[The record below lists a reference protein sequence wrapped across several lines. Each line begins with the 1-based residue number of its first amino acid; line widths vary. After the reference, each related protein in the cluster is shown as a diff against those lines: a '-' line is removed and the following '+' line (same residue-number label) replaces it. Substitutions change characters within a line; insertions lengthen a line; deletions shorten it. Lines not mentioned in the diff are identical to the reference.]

1 MFTNRKFTFILSSLT
16 LIFSLTLSVFQPV
29 SAQAEIPQGTTIP
42 ADTAPTNAPSLN
54 GEIVPLV
61 VTTWYVATT
70 GNDLNS
76 CTTTGSPCLTI
87 NGAIGKAATS
97 GDTINIASG
106 TYSGTGTEVV
116 LINKSITLF
125 GGWNAGFTTQSGQ
138 STINGQNARR
148 GITVS
153 DSVIATIQKFIVQN
167 GSSDLGGGIMNFG
180 TLTLD
185 SSVVT
190 GNTALYGGGGI
201 SNNDASFDG
210 SRLLVLN
217 NSIISNNSASH
228 FGSSGGGIRNGY
240 NSTVI
245 LNNSTVS
252 GNTVALGGCGG
263 DGAGGGIFV
272 ADSNT
277 SIATLNNSTVSGNQA
292 CNTGGGIYSRG
303 VLSLNNST
311 ISNNTAPGQGGGIR
325 NGDGGIAITLQNSI
339 ISGNTVSD
347 CSGLITSLGYNLIGN
362 NTGCTITP
370 TDGDLIGT
378 PATPINATLTPLQDN
393 GGPTFTHALMSD
405 SPAIDAGNPASP
417 GSGGNAC
424 LSTDQRG
431 ASRLQG
437 NACDMGAFESA
448 FSVNFINIT
457 GNADVVGVTLSFTEL
472 TSRVATTDGSGN
484 YSLSVRPGW
493 SGIITPSRSG
503 YVFSPVNRI
512 YNNLAA
518 NQTAQDYTAIP
529 QNFITGNVGV
539 AGTTLSY
546 MDGTS
551 KQVAADGSGN
561 YSISIS
567 PGWSGTITPF
577 KSGYA
582 FTPST
587 RSYVNVVADQ
597 INQNYTP
604 INLAVLIQDPSF
616 EFYTPNPYWSETS
629 TNFGTPLCS
638 LADCGTGGG
647 SAMPRTGS
655 IWGWFGGVPTNETAS
670 ISQTVTFPNGV
681 PNLKLQFYFWIGAV
695 GPGSDASDVFTV
707 RVDGVTVFSANAT
720 QQALYPTYT
729 LVMADV
735 SAFADGASHTI
746 TFSSVTTN
754 QLVTF
759 NLDDVALTNSIFF
772 DVPSDYGVLQ
782 FIERLY
788 NAGITGGCSVVP
800 LMYCPDFTVSR
811 AQMAVFLLRG
821 IHGSG
826 YVPPAVGVGTGF
838 ADVPANHP
846 VAAWIK
852 QLSVEGI
859 TGGCGG
865 GNYCP
870 DATVTRAQMAIFL
883 LRAKYT
889 SAYTPPPANGDF
901 SDVPV
906 SHTAAAWIEQLS
918 LEGITG
924 GCGAGVYCPDANV
937 TRAQMAVFLV
947 RTFNLP

>member
-1 MFTNRKFTFILSSLT
+1 MSTNRKFTFIFSSLI
-16 LIFSLTLSVFQPV
+16 LIFSLTLPVFQPV
-29 SAQAEIPQGTTIP
+29 SAKAQNNTRQPVDKELALTMSMPILQMEEPDLTETPVPAPTEFPQETPIP
-42 ADTAPTNAPSLN
+42 ADTSITDDSSLN
-54 GEIVPLV
+54 GEVVPHV

-70 GNDLNS
+70 GNDTNS

-87 NGAIGKAATS
+87 NGAIGKAANE
-97 GDTINIASG
+97 DAIKVAIG
-106 TYSGTGTEVV
+106 TYTGSGTEVV
-116 LINKSITLF
+116 LINKSISLS
-125 GGWNAGFTTQSGQ
+125 GGWNSSFSTQNGLS
-138 STINGQNARR
+138 SINGADVRR
-148 GITVS
+148 GVS
-153 DSVIATIQKFIVQN
+153 LDGSFIVNILNFNILN
-167 GSSDLGGGIMNFG
+167 GISSVGGGGVYNLGSTLTLTNCIIDNNQADAGPFADVYGGGIYNTG
-180 TLTLD
+180 TLTINNSTVSNNSADGPAGGILNYGGILTLNN
-185 SSVVT
+185 SAVT
-190 GNTALYGGGGI
+190 GNTAGDTFWGGGVYGNSTI
-201 SNNDASFDG
+201 T
-210 SRLLVLN
+210 LN
-217 NSIISNNSASH
+217 NTTVSGNSANN
-228 FGSSGGGIRNGY
+228 GSGGGIYAWQNGP
-240 NSTVI
+240 VI
-245 LNNSTVS
+245 
-252 GNTVALGGCGG
+252 
-263 DGAGGGIFV
+263 I
-272 ADSNT
+272 
-277 SIATLNNSTVSGNQA
+277 TLNNSTVSNNSA
-292 CNTGGGIYSRG
+292 NLGGGIGADAHGSFA
-303 VLSLNNST
+303 VNLK
-311 ISNNTAPGQGGGIR
+311 
-325 NGDGGIAITLQNSI
+325 NSI
-339 ISGNTVSD
+339 VAGNFGVYYPD
-347 CSGLITSLGYNLIGN
+347 CSAIISSLGYNLMGN
-362 NTGCTITP
+362 NSGCTINPIT
-370 TDGDLIGT
+370 GDLIGT
-378 PATPINATLTPLQDN
+378 STDPINPALGPLQNN
-393 GGPTFTHALMSD
+393 GGTSLTHALIAN

-431 ASRLQG
+431 ISRPVG
-437 NACDMGAFESA
+437 TACDIGAFESP
-448 FSVNFINIT
+448 FSMVFVNIS
-457 GNADVVGVTLSFTEL
+457 GNAGVAGATLSYKEYVSKTA
-472 TSRVATTDGSGN
+472 VADGGGN
-484 YSLSVRPGW
+484 YSFLVR
-493 SGIITPSRSG
+493 S
-503 YVFSPVNRI
+503 
-512 YNNLAA
+512 
-518 NQTAQDYTAIP
+518 
-529 QNFITGNVGV
+529 
-539 AGTTLSY
+539 
-546 MDGTS
+546 
-551 KQVAADGSGN
+551 
-561 YSISIS
+561 
-567 PGWSGTITPF
+567 GWSGTVTPS
-577 KSGYA
+577 KGGYT
-582 FTPST
+582 FTPANRTYNSIT
-587 RSYVNVVADQ
+587 VDQ
-597 INQNYTP
+597 TTQDYSETYIFVSP
-604 INLAVLIQDPSF
+604 IQDPSF
-616 EFYTPNPYWSETS
+616 ESYTPNPYWSETS

-695 GPGSDASDVFTV
+695 GPGSDASDVFTAQ
-707 RVDGVTVFSANAT
+707 VDGVTVFSASAT
-720 QQALYPTYT
+720 QQALYPAYT

-852 QLSVEGI
+852 QLSIEGI

-906 SHTAAAWIEQLS
+906 IHPAAAWIEQLS

-924 GCGAGVYCPDANV
+924 GCGAGVYCPDAYV